1 MFVTAVIKQLKHRQA
16 SMKRVEQQ
24 VTGPQLVL
32 QVWLANEL
40 GSGEDADEIDMSISM
55 SNFVNDRFVLLIQ
68 MTQCLDFVIKFC
80 CIDCNGRFF
89 MIWMSCE
96 CNVNSR

>member
-40 GSGEDADEIDMSISM
+40 GSREDADEIDM
-55 SNFVNDRFVLLIQ
+55 LL
-68 MTQCLDFVIKFC
+68 
-80 CIDCNGRFF
+80 
-89 MIWMSCE
+89 SCRA
-96 CNVNSR
+96 VHQHV